1 MPVSAEIFRDPR
13 YLSRLAGRLQHRE
26 SARPLVFMHVCGT
39 HENAI
44 ARAGLRSL
52 LPASLRVIA
61 GPGCPVCVCPPE
73 EIDLAARLALEA
85 GVVVATFGDM
95 LRVPGRISL
104 AEARARGG
112 DIRVVASAAAA
123 VEIARAEPA
132 HEVVL
137 FAVGFETTACTT
149 AAALLADPPQNFT
162 VLSSHRW
169 IPPALEALAAME
181 GLDLDGFLMPGHVL
195 TVTGPEPFDR
205 FARLVR
211 RPCAVAGFEP
221 VDILLGLG
229 SLVEMADSGR
239 DGLCNAYPRAV
250 RPGGNARAVEAMTR
264 AFSPVDARWRGL
276 GTIPQSG
283 MAVHPDLAR
292 HDARRRFPLAA
303 ENTPIPDDAPG
314 CLCSR
319 VMIGLAEPEVCSLFG
334 TVCTPET
341 PHGPCMVSAEGTC
354 RSHHL
359 YPTAESLKP
368 AAESLKPAAEPPE
381 GR

>member
-1 MPVSAEIFRDPR
+1 MPTLDETFRDPKR
-13 YLSRLAGRLQHRE
+13 LSRLAQRLQHRR
-26 SARPLVFMHVCGT
+26 STRPLVFMHVCGT

-52 LPASLRVIA
+52 LPPSVRVIA

-73 EIDLAARLALEA
+73 EIDFAARLALEA

-95 LRVPGRISL
+95 VRVPGRISL
-104 AEARARGG
+104 AQARARGG
-112 DIRVVASAAAA
+112 DVRVVASAAAA

-132 HEVVL
+132 REVVM

-149 AAALLADPPQNFT
+149 AAALLADPPPNFS

-195 TVTGPEPFDR
+195 TVTGPEPFDE

-211 RPCAVAGFEP
+211 RPCAVSGFEP
-221 VDILLGLG
+221 VDILLGLEK
-229 SLVEMADSGR
+229 LVEMADAGL
-239 DGLCNAYPRAV
+239 DGLCNTYPRAV

-264 AFSPVDARWRGL
+264 AFLPVDARWRGL
-276 GTIPQSG
+276 GTIPRSG
-283 MAVHPDLAR
+283 MAVHPDLSR
-292 HDARRRFPLAA
+292 HDAYRRFPLPADTTA
-303 ENTPIPDDAPG
+303 QPDDAPG

-319 VMIGLAEPEVCSLFG
+319 VMIGLANPEDCSLFG
-334 TVCTPET
+334 AVCTPES

-354 RSHHL
+354 RSRHL
-359 YPTAESLKP
+359 YPTI
-368 AAESLKPAAEPPE
+368 AAWG